1 MPRPF
6 HIEIV
11 DLSRLGPASVA
22 VGRSFQRRWQL
33 AAQGG
38 RGSFFG
44 SVIAFD
50 FAVFRETRPQ
60 PSLPLVR
67 WLSRK
72 DVD

>member
-1 MPRPF
+1 
-6 HIEIV
+6 
-11 DLSRLGPASVA
+11 
-22 VGRSFQRRWQL
+22 L
-33 AAQGG
+33 AAGG
-38 RGSFFG
+38 AGRAREFFG

-50 FAVFRETRPQ
+50 FAVVRETRLQ